1 MFRSPRKMP
10 EESQSPKER
19 RVSRSGSVPNLATIT
34 AGQRATSNAATQ
46 STITTSPTIHK
57 SHSRHRCTRNGSM
70 IQRSTQAE
78 KSTSYLYPTSKL
90 QFHRHAMSVDES
102 GPYYHKTKEYVTDG
116 AAASAIANE
125 NSSSCRLRDRTKR
138 SDTARRH
145 VLSRQ
150 KPIEKEEPHSP
161 RGGLAK
167 RR

>member
-1 MFRSPRKMP
+1 MP
-10 EESQSPKER
+10 QESQSPKER

-34 AGQRATSNAATQ
+34 AGQRSTSNAATQ
-46 STITTSPTIHK
+46 STMTTSPTIHK
-57 SHSRHRCTRNGSM
+57 SNSRHRCNRNGS
-70 IQRSTQAE
+70 IQRSTQGE
-78 KSTSYLYPTSKL
+78 KSSSYLHPTSKL

-102 GPYYHKTKEYVTDG
+102 GPYYHKTKEYAADG
-116 AAASAIANE
+116 APVSAIVNE

-161 RGGLAK
+161 RGGMTK